1 MARAATRTVAAAAAK
16 AAVTIAEMLVVRCAA
31 NGCGDDDENEGG
43 IFKVGRGNDGSGGD
57 GGDCGGVG
65 DSRTAVWK
73 GRLRRFQEMLMT
85 QKASFA
91 RTAANA
97 RGTSEGLW
105 LLWVKAEGG
114 RTSLQGAQGTEG
126 GCETDGACA

>member
-1 MARAATRTVAAAAAK
+1 MARAATRAVAAAAAK

-65 DSRTAVWK
+65 DSRTAVLE
-73 GRLRRFQEMLMT
+73 R
-85 QKASFA
+85 A
-91 RTAANA
+91 TAKFPRNVDD
-97 RGTSEGLW
+97 SE
-105 LLWVKAEGG
+105 
-114 RTSLQGAQGTEG
+114 S
-126 GCETDGACA
+126 